1 MGWIVEPEKKI
12 QVIEEADLLV
22 CGGGVAGFAA
32 AVCSARNGAK
42 VLLLEKYGFLGGLVT
57 GALVLTIPP
66 LNNGF
71 NLELGERLK
80 KVNSYSPLRE
90 PGEDIRHHQLHGID
104 PEILKYE
111 MVQILKEE
119 KVRLLLHTHV
129 TKSIVEDRQVKGVVI
144 ESKAGRQAVLAK
156 LVVDATGDGDVS
168 ALAGAKY
175 EMSDPPLPVTMMFT
189 MVGVNTKRVLSRIGN
204 WSNLRKFVEEGIR
217 NGKLNFDL
225 ELYSKNKAPGVHAE
239 TLLYADQ
246 LNVWA
251 GSLGGINALNPKEL
265 TQAEIITREH
275 SMRLATFLK
284 KNLEGFE
291 NSRIECTSAQVGVRE
306 TRRIVG
312 GMMPSLEEVNAGKFE
327 NTVAKPYA
335 HDEMQVPYNSLL
347 PQGVENLL
355 IAGRCISV
363 KQDALVKLRLVPAC
377 LATGQAA
384 GTAAALALR
393 EGVTPREL
401 NVTSLQKTLIDQ
413 GVDFKQEV
421 R

>member
-1 MGWIVEPEKKI
+1 MRWIVEPEKKI
-12 QVIEEADLLV
+12 PVVEEVDLLV

-32 AVCSARNGAK
+32 AVCGARNGAK
-42 VLLLEKYGFLGGLVT
+42 VLLVEKYGFLGGLVT

-80 KVNSYSPLRE
+80 KVNSYAPLRD
-90 PGEDIRHHQLHGID
+90 PGEDIRHHQLHAID
-104 PEILKYE
+104 PEILKCE
-111 MVQILKEE
+111 MVQMLKEE
-119 KVRLLLHTHV
+119 KVGLLLHTHV
-129 TKSIVEDRQVKGVVI
+129 TKSIVENQQIKGVII

-168 ALAGAKY
+168 AFAGAQY

-189 MVGVNTKRVLSRIGN
+189 MVGVDTKRVLSKIGN

-217 NGKLNFDL
+217 NGKLHFDL
-225 ELYSKNKAPGVHAE
+225 ELYRKNKAPGVHAE
-239 TLLYADQ
+239 TLLYPDQ

-275 SMRLATFLK
+275 SMRLASFLK

-312 GMMPSLEEVNAGKFE
+312 GISPSLEEVNVGKFE

-335 HDEMQVPYNSLL
+335 HDEMRVPYGSLL
-347 PQGVENLL
+347 PQGLENLL

-377 LATGQAA
+377 MATGQAA

-393 EGVTPREL
+393 EGAPPREL
-401 NVTSLQKTLIDQ
+401 NVTSLQEQLKNQ
-413 GVDFKQEV
+413 GVEFK
-421 R
+421 

>member
-1 MGWIVEPEKKI
+1 MDWVVEPERKI
-12 QVIEEADLLV
+12 PVVEETDLLV

-119 KVRLLLHTHV
+119 KVRLLLHTHI
-129 TKSIVEDRQVKGVVI
+129 TKSIVEDRQIKGVII

-168 ALAGAKY
+168 ALAGAQY
-175 EMSDPPLPVTMMFT
+175 EMSNPPLPVTMMFT

-239 TLLYADQ
+239 TLLYPDQ

-312 GMMPSLEEVNAGKFE
+312 GMIPSLEEVNDGKFE

-335 HDEMQVPYNSLL
+335 HDEMRVPYNSLL

-401 NVTSLQKTLIDQ
+401 NVTSLQNTLIGQ
-413 GVDFKQEV
+413 GVDFKQKV

>member
-1 MGWIVEPEKKI
+1 MHWIVEPEMKI
-12 QVIEEADLLV
+12 PVVEEVDLLV

-42 VLLLEKYGFLGGLVT
+42 ALLLEKYGFLGGLVT

-80 KVNSYSPLRE
+80 KLNSYAPLRD
-90 PGEDIRHHQLHGID
+90 PGEDIRHHQLHAID

-119 KVRLLLHTHV
+119 KVRFLLHTHV
-129 TKSIVEDRQVKGVVI
+129 TKSIVENQQIKGVII

-168 ALAGAKY
+168 ALAGAQY
-175 EMSDPPLPVTMMFT
+175 EMSNPPLPVTMMFT
-189 MVGVNTKRVLSRIGN
+189 MVGVDTKRVLSKIGN

-225 ELYSKNKAPGVHAE
+225 ELYRKNKAPGVHAE
-239 TLLYADQ
+239 TLLYPDQ

-275 SMRLATFLK
+275 SMRLASFLK

-312 GMMPSLEEVNAGKFE
+312 GISPSLEEVNVGKFE

-335 HDEMQVPYNSLL
+335 HDEMRVPYSSLL
-347 PQGVENLL
+347 PLGVENLL

-377 LATGQAA
+377 MATGQAA

-393 EGVTPREL
+393 EGVPPRKL
-401 NVTSLQKTLIDQ
+401 NVTSLQKQLKDQ
-413 GVDFKQEV
+413 GVEFK
-421 R
+421 